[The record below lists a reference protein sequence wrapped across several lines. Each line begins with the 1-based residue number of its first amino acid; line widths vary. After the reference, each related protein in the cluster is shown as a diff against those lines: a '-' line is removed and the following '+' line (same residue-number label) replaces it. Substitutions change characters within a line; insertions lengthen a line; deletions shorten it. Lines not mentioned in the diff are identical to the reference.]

1 MAVVGQLRDL
11 AALIPR
17 KMRSVPLEQETYSR

>member
-1 MAVVGQLRDL
+1 MSVVKHLHDL

-17 KMRSVPLEQETYSR
+17 KMHPVPLE